1 MTLRTRIQTLSAA
14 TLLALAVAGM
24 SAGPADAKPKKPVD
38 TGVRCS
44 VPGARG
50 VPPSDEDLE
59 FYMPGEYVSVIDN
72 SGRHRLL
79 RSNADGTW
87 TVVQAPPPA
96 GAGARAPRPSVIG
109 Q

>member
-14 TLLALAVAGM
+14 ALLALAVVGM
-24 SAGPADAKPKKPVD
+24 SAGPADAKPRKPVD

-44 VPGARG
+44 VPGAMG
-50 VPPSDEDLE
+50 VPPSDEDFE
-59 FYMPGEYVSVIDN
+59 FYMPGEYVTVRDN
-72 SGRHRLL
+72 SGSHRIL
-79 RSNADGTW
+79 RCNPDGTW
-87 TVVQAPPPA
+87 TVVMAPASA